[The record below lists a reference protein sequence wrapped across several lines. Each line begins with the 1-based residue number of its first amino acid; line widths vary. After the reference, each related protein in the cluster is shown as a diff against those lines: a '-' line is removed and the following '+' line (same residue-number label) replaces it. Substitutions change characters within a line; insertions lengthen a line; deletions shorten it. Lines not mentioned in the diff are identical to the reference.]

1 MQLLG
6 GALSAEQ
13 LKEMMKQLETE
24 LAKFQSAIT
33 SETASLQ
40 EEIDKKK
47 QQIEQVKEQTI
58 VDRVELE
65 KMKAKLK
72 ELSRQTLFLPGEDSA
87 SDILIL
93 DVTGEYCEWFW
104 RENHNSKTQFTI
116 DNIEEL
122 KRLLLTLDKSKH
134 QIVIFCRPSGILIF
148 RKYQFL
154 VDKLRFK
161 MGTDALTETASIQFE
176 D

>member
-1 MQLLG
+1 MG

-93 DVTGEYCEWFW
+93 DVSGEYCEWFW
-104 RENHNSKTQFTI
+104 RENPNSKTQFPI

-122 KRLLLTLDKSKH
+122 KLN
-134 QIVIFCRPSGILIF
+134 
-148 RKYQFL
+148 
-154 VDKLRFK
+154 
-161 MGTDALTETASIQFE
+161 
-176 D
+176 